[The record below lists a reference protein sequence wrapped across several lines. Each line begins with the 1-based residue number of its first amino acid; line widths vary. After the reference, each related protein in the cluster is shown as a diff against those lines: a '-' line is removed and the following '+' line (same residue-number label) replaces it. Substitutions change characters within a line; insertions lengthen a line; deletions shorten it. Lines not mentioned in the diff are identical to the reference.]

1 MRARSKRSVAIFG
14 PELRR
19 VLAMVVASLFLIFSP
34 SMALAAEAGAGSEQ
48 TAAPKSSVVTSPTSD
63 VRQRCWF
70 SSEATQTSE
79 LVSDNQTT
87 TGSKITDAAETV
99 EASEGVQSDESD
111 EGSEISQ
118 SDETSDTDEESQ
130 SGVSGELIGGEQA
143 VSGTAAAATPS
154 PFATNS
160 VFSCSPARGNLYS
173 VYMNGHVYHQVSN
186 GNWEEQIAG
195 STGWNAAVGS
205 GQNVAS
211 FAMSE
216 DGNRAHAVV
225 ASGGTWDMRQRGNV
239 LEKLLVYTPQTGF
252 TAPVTFTG
260 TASDR
265 TPKVN
270 GQAVSK
276 VDSAALLSNGSGGY
290 TYYLGATFKAAN
302 GNLGFALFGWDMS
315 EAEASATSLSIANP
329 FTLRAQMV
337 TDIPYQGSGTMP
349 NFSSLMRDGQGG
361 LFVLLTSPTTG
372 NTVNGYIY
380 SATKSAIATTS
391 ASATKEMTPLR
402 LLRGQA
408 TIQGAYGIIGAAFDS
423 FGYLYMATDNATQ
436 RYDLYTG
443 QPVGP
448 TPITGYQMSGIA
460 NCQTPP
466 TIAVAKNAFRAED
479 TDQFSMSV
487 RTPAVGDQAFVGTAT
502 TMGSTDGLQSE
513 TLLTPVTDATRVWS
527 SSSPYV
533 LSDGKYWPNFTSVT
547 PNRYLVREVE
557 AGTTDLSKYDS
568 QYRCLVEDAN
578 LAVGAGTAVYQDGIE
593 GLAVPSPTSNFGAA
607 GAAIDCRFLNR
618 APVDEAHLTVDL
630 KFDQQSVTDWAAPG
644 STPLASWWS
653 DLLYVEK
660 AGQANKI
667 RFALENEAWSS
678 VPVDAAVPYTLGA
691 GTPTGQL
698 STAFTYAYD
707 WTRTSPSSQNIPG
720 KQVTPSQGEDW
731 TGNVTASLQPVN
743 LQLFFDD
750 AVSPGGTERDEWILS
765 ATQGSETE
773 HPTDDP
779 GSWEEPE
786 PVRAGVWELEVTR
799 TATGGSDT
807 YAIENWSCEYKPTGS
822 DDSVDPIP
830 LPVTKT
836 PNLGVPGSY
845 IWTVEAQNG
854 ADVDCHV
861 TMAQSRLAVLV
872 ETSNPWD
879 LSLTPDDFEVSA
891 IPEAAHSD
899 LPSLVNAFGSNE
911 VECRGTENCNVIS
924 ARLGVKYTI
933 SLKRLETYPMYL
945 VGFQKYVPNAAEGC
959 PPRDPTSNPTTQPSM
974 DDKCWTTI
982 STSETG
988 NEITVSAAG
997 EYEIY
1002 RFLMSTVAIPQLPQ
1016 AGGSGE
1022 AFFALMG
1029 MGMLAVA
1036 AAAALVHKR
1045 RRT

>member
-1 MRARSKRSVAIFG
+1 MSTRTDEVWPPFGLRPCRALVAIT
-14 PELRR
+14 
-19 VLAMVVASLFLIFSP
+19 ASLVLIFSP
-34 SMALAAEAGAGSEQ
+34 TVAMAADAGSDRAV
-48 TAAPKSSVVTSPTSD
+48 TADSSVATSSISDGSGGSKLPNEVTRTN
-63 VRQRCWF
+63 
-70 SSEATQTSE
+70 E
-79 LVSDNQTT
+79 LVLD
-87 TGSKITDAAETV
+87 IETDGTAET
-99 EASEGVQSDESD
+99 AQSGDTA
-111 EGSEISQ
+111 G
-118 SDETSDTDEESQ
+118 TDEDPQ
-130 SGVSGELIGGEQA
+130 SGATDELTGGEQA
-143 VSGTAAAATPS
+143 VSGAVIPATPV

-173 VYMNGHVYHQVSN
+173 VYTNGYVYHQVSN

-195 STGWNAAVGS
+195 SAGWNAAVAS

-211 FAMSE
+211 FAMNE

-225 ASGGTWDMRQRGNV
+225 ASGGTWDMRQRGNI

-260 TASDR
+260 SASDR
-265 TPKVN
+265 TLKVN

-276 VDSAALLSNGSGGY
+276 VDSAALLSNDSGGY
-290 TYYLGATFKAAN
+290 TYYLGTTFKAAN
-302 GNLGFALFGWDMS
+302 GKLGFALFAWDMS
-315 EAEASATSLSIANP
+315 AAEASATSLSIANP

-337 TDIPYQGSGTMP
+337 ADIPYQGSGTMP
-349 NFSSLMRDGQGG
+349 NFSSLMRDGQSG

-380 SATKSAIATTS
+380 SATGSAIAI
-391 ASATKEMTPLR
+391 ASATTTKEMTPLR
-402 LLRGQA
+402 LLQGQA

-466 TIAVAKNAFRAED
+466 TIAVAKNAFRAQS
-479 TDQFSMSV
+479 TDQFSLSV
-487 RTPAVGDQAFVGTAT
+487 RTPATGNQAFVGTAT
-502 TMGSTDGLQSE
+502 TTGSTDGLQPE
-513 TLLTPVTDATRVWS
+513 TILTPVTDATRVWS
-527 SSSPYV
+527 TSNPYV
-533 LSDGKYWPNFTSVT
+533 LIDGKYWPNFTSVT
-547 PNRYLVREVE
+547 PNRYLVRETA
-557 AGTTDLSKYDS
+557 AGTTDFAKYDS
-568 QYRCLVEDAN
+568 QYRCLASDTN
-578 LAVGAGTAVYQDGIE
+578 LAVGAGTSVYQDGSE
-593 GLAVPSPTSNFGAA
+593 GLALPSPTSNFGAA
-607 GAAIDCRFLNR
+607 GAAVDCRFFNK
-618 APVDEAHLTVDL
+618 APVDEARLTTDL
-630 KFDQQSVTDWAAPG
+630 KFNQQSIIDWAAPG
-644 STPLASWWS
+644 STPLVSSWS

-667 RFALENEAWSS
+667 RFAFDGSDWVAL
-678 VPVDAAVPYTLGA
+678 PVDAAVQYTLGA
-691 GTPTGQL
+691 ESPAGQL
-698 STAFTYAYD
+698 STAYTYAYD
-707 WTRTSPSSQNIPG
+707 WTRTSPSSQNVPG
-720 KQVTPSQGEDW
+720 RQVTPSQGENW

-743 LQLFFDD
+743 LRLFFDD
-750 AVSPGGTERDEWILS
+750 AVSPGGTQRDEWILS

-779 GSWEEPE
+779 GSWEAPE

-807 YAIENWSCEYKPTGS
+807 YAVENWSCEYKPTGS

-836 PNLGVPGSY
+836 PNPGVPGSY
-845 IWTVEAQNG
+845 FWTVEVQNG
-854 ADVDCHV
+854 ADIDCHV

-891 IPEAAHSD
+891 IPEAAYSD
-899 LPSLVNAFGSNE
+899 LPSLVDAFGSNE
-911 VECRGTENCNVIS
+911 VECRGTANCNVIS

-933 SLKRLETYPMYL
+933 SLKRLPVYPMYL

-1002 RFLMSTVAIPQLPQ
+1002 RFLMSTIAIPQLPQ

-1029 MGMLAVA
+1029 VGVLAVA